1 MPSRYLKIR
10 CEFTVPH
17 IAGVRFYVATL
28 MLVAH
33 QVYVVAINALLL
45 KRTKLAGIRQPG
57 KTASETPD
65 VATAPEPPKAAAVRE
80 KSQPNKKAV
89 A

>member
-1 MPSRYLKIR
+1 
-10 CEFTVPH
+10 
-17 IAGVRFYVATL
+17 

-65 VATAPEPPKAAAVRE
+65 VATAPEPPKAAAVPE